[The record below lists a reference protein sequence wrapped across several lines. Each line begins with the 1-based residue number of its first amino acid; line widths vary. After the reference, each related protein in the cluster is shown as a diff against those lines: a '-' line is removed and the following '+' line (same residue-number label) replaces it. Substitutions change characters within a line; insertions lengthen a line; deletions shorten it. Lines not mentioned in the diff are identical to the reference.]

1 MADARVASRYVRS
14 LLGLAVEQKALEA
27 VHDDMLMFD
36 RVCDSNR
43 DFLVMMR
50 SPVIKHELKRD
61 ILEKLFKQ
69 RVHPL
74 TWAILDIITRK
85 NRESLLPA
93 IADSF
98 HKAYNE
104 HNGIG
109 FASVISTVPLDAKLK
124 AEIEKVAQQLSNRSK
139 TELEEKVDP
148 SLVGGFILNVGDK
161 QIDASIASKL
171 RVLKHNFSH
180 NPYLKEI

>member
-1 MADARVASRYVRS
+1 
-14 LLGLAVEQKALEA
+14 
-27 VHDDMLMFD
+27 
-36 RVCDSNR
+36 
-43 DFLVMMR
+43 MMR

-139 TELEEKVDP
+139 TALEEKVDP